1 MTSSNPSPN
10 TPLYPPQSQ
19 GKMPNNPTQS
29 SQEQGGFPVGSV
41 SSNLFSGEQVEETG
55 ESEVVEGESESERSD
70 IDEGGEKMVPLPPY
84 VQRGD
89 PNLTLAGG
97 PPEEPSVRPPVSIID
112 HSQNPSSTAYASRA
126 EQVIDFS
133 GSSSDQV
140 PVEVFRDPHDFSSED
155 IYERR
160 TNLERRNSE
169 FRFILVGRAASDA
182 PRIPFLDQEMVS
194 DTYEDDE
201 EEDTES
207 FVNYALLSHLAVLLR
222 DKVPKSTHTK
232 GSIPYPNAFTGKDIV
247 VCAV

>member
-1 MTSSNPSPN
+1 
-10 TPLYPPQSQ
+10 
-19 GKMPNNPTQS
+19 MPNNHTQS
-29 SQEQGGFPVGSV
+29 SQEQNGFPVGSV

-97 PPEEPSVRPPVSIID
+97 PPEERPPVSII
-112 HSQNPSSTAYASRA
+112 QNPPSTAL
-126 EQVIDFS
+126 E
-133 GSSSDQV
+133 DQV
-140 PVEVFRDPHDFSSED
+140 PVEVFQDPHDFSSED
-155 IYERR
+155 IYEPR

-182 PRIPFLDQEMVS
+182 PRIPRRLFLDQEMVS

-222 DKVPKSTHTK
+222 DKVPKSKHTK

>member
-1 MTSSNPSPN
+1 
-10 TPLYPPQSQ
+10 
-19 GKMPNNPTQS
+19 MPNNHTQS
-29 SQEQGGFPVGSV
+29 SQEQGGFLVGSV
-41 SSNLFSGEQVEETG
+41 SSNLFSGEQVEESG

-97 PPEEPSVRPPVSIID
+97 PPEEPSVRPPVNIID
-112 HSQNPSSTAYASRA
+112 HSQNPSSTAYASHVER
-126 EQVIDFS
+126 VIDFS

-140 PVEVFRDPHDFSSED
+140 PVEEFEDHRHDSHDFSSRD
-155 IYERR
+155 FHERR
-160 TNLERRNSE
+160 TNLGRPNSE
-169 FRFILVGRAASDA
+169 FRFILIGRAASDA
-182 PRIPFLDQEMVS
+182 PRIPHRPFLDQDMVS
-194 DTYEDDE
+194 DAYEDDE

-207 FVNYALLSHLAVLLR
+207 FINYALLSHLAVLLR
-222 DKVPKSTHTK
+222 DKVPKSKHTK